1 MKLHHSSD
9 PKIRTARSSALRGIA
24 SGFLVVFAI
33 LPAASARRSGGTAG
47 QSGKND
53 TKSAPSLVREIR
65 HQIAT
70 LPFYSVF
77 DSIAFTLD
85 GKKVTLTGQVLRPM
99 LKRHAEEA
107 IKSLEGVD
115 VVVDQ
120 IEVLP
125 NSATDD
131 ELRRGI
137 YRAIFEDPEL
147 APYAAEASPPIHIVV
162 KNGSVTLEGTVKSMA
177 HKNLAGMRAS
187 GVANVAGV
195 KNNLN
200 VHIGE
205 PMGEQGEAK

>member
-1 MKLHHSSD
+1 MKLHQWSD
-9 PKIRTARSSALRGIA
+9 PKIRTVWSSALKGIA
-24 SGFLVVFAI
+24 SSFLVVFAI
-33 LPAASARRSGGTAG
+33 LPAASTRPSGGAAG

-53 TKSAPSLVREIR
+53 TKSAPSLGREIR
-65 HQIAT
+65 HQIAA

-147 APYAAEASPPIHIVV
+147 APYAAQASPPIHIVV
-162 KNGSVTLEGTVKSMA
+162 KNGSVTLEGTVKSMTD
-177 HKNLAGMRAS
+177 KNLAGMRAS
-187 GVANVAGV
+187 GVANVSGV

-200 VHIGE
+200 VHIGQA
-205 PMGEQGEAK
+205 MGEQGQAK

>member
-1 MKLHHSSD
+1 MKLHQWSD
-9 PKIRTARSSALRGIA
+9 PKIRTVRSGALRGIA
-24 SGFLVVFAI
+24 SSLLVVFAI
-33 LPAASARRSGGTAG
+33 LPAASTRRSGGTAG
-47 QSGKND
+47 QSGND
-53 TKSAPSLVREIR
+53 TKSAPSLAREIR
-65 HQIAT
+65 HQIAA

-107 IKSLEGVD
+107 IKTLEGVD

-137 YRAIFEDPEL
+137 YRAVFEDPEL
-147 APYAAEASPPIHIVV
+147 APYAAQASPPIHIVV

-177 HKNLAGMRAS
+177 DKNLAGMRAS
-187 GVANVAGV
+187 GVANVVGV
-195 KNNLN
+195 KNNLA
-200 VHIGE
+200 VHTAGA
-205 PMGEQGEAK
+205 MGEQGEAN